1 MPAVRRESR
10 GSREAAPREG
20 RRGAPADEEGG
31 ASRWRAAP
39 RLARERG
46 NRTGDTHS
54 THARTHAHTHTQ
66 THSHTP
72 GLEHTLT
79 WCLGY
84 HSTTCTERHPGTSH
98 SSADGRL
105 GNLSACYRQ
114 RWQET
119 WPLSGGTQNRPLGR
133 VPWPSCR
140 EPRVLTLAERLWA
153 AVLEL
158 RAQPAHTGAHRTATA
173 SVQ

>member
-1 MPAVRRESR
+1 MV
-10 GSREAAPREG
+10 EA
-20 RRGAPADEEGG
+20 RRGKPLCANCIHFIEKQLSSFSLDQQK
-31 ASRWRAAP
+31 
-39 RLARERG
+39 
-46 NRTGDTHS
+46 TDT
-54 THARTHAHTHTQ
+54 HTHTH